1 MVKFLRALGKFAIL
15 LIVPALVGVI
25 SFLWVERNFMAP
37 ADPSSRKLE
46 LFEIAP
52 GAGFKTICHQLE
64 ERGFIRHWWSIDV
77 IARMRGTDTQV
88 QAGEYEVAPSM
99 SPKEILQKL
108 ISGEVYKRKLLLK
121 EGESIWALAPL
132 VAQAGLGTAVEFDQV
147 LSNPDVVKQAG
158 ITAPSFEGY
167 LFPNTYFFSRPIT
180 PKDIIWGMLQ
190 EGEKRWKPEVNERA
204 AQLGMTRHEL
214 LTLAS
219 IIEKESGN
227 QREQPLISSV
237 FHNRLRNGMKLESDP
252 TVAYGIPDLNGQLL
266 RKHLETEHPY
276 NTYIN
281 FGLPPG
287 PICNPGETAIQAA
300 LYPTPDSQYL
310 FFVADGQGGHVFS
323 TTLAEHNKAV
333 AQYRALM
340 KEAVAAPSPTPKP

>member
-1 MVKFLRALGKFAIL
+1 
-15 LIVPALVGVI
+15 
-25 SFLWVERNFMAP
+25 
-37 ADPSSRKLE
+37 
-46 LFEIAP
+46 
-52 GAGFKTICHQLE
+52 
-64 ERGFIRHWWSIDV
+64 
-77 IARMRGTDTQV
+77 
-88 QAGEYEVAPSM
+88 
-99 SPKEILQKL
+99 
-108 ISGEVYKRKLLLK
+108 
-121 EGESIWALAPL
+121 
-132 VAQAGLGTAVEFDQV
+132 
-147 LSNPDVVKQAG
+147 
-158 ITAPSFEGY
+158 
-167 LFPNTYFFSRPIT
+167 
-180 PKDIIWGMLQ
+180 MLQ